1 MRAQVLMSMLA
12 CLAGPALAQTAPAD
26 PPASENGRYSMTPAP
41 GGFLRMDTRTGATS
55 LCTVEN
61 GAARCVVAAEER
73 SALQQ
78 EIDRLSQQNEALTSR
93 GGKSGGLPTAEDFGR
108 AMDYAE
114 QFMRRMMRIM
124 RDEDPGRKT

>member
-1 MRAQVLMSMLA
+1 MRALVIVSMLA
-12 CLAGPALAQTAPAD
+12 CLAAPAVAQNAPAD
-26 PPASENGRYSMTPAP
+26 PSASENGRYSMTPAP
-41 GGFLRMDTRTGATS
+41 NGFLRMDTRTGATS

-61 GAARCVVAAEER
+61 GTARCVAAAEER

-78 EIDRLSQQNEALTSR
+78 EIDRLTRQNEALKSR
-93 GGKSGGLPTAEDFGR
+93 AEKSGGLPSAEDFGK

-124 RDEDPGRKT
+124 RDDDPGRKT